1 MFTNQDRTCR
11 YVYCRENG
19 DEYIIKNICVNIK
32 DFLLVVWMFIRFW
45 AGCGTVVACVS
56 HL

>member
-19 DEYIIKNICVNIK
+19 DEYLLKNISVNIK
-32 DFLLVVWMFIRFW
+32 DFLLVVWMSIRFW